1 MQADQSPMTGQVQE
15 DLFGLRWFI
24 VTVAALE
31 GIDAI
36 LDLPLLIDR
45 PNLLYGAWAVAPTTL
60 LGAILAKLYVAVHPL
75 LAVAA
80 LMLSVAGN
88 VRGSLVALAAI
99 SVATWLS
106 LLPVVLYDGLRLQSW
121 WSVQWT
127 VAQLFV
133 FPVLAGIGVAIATL
147 TIRYW
152 LAAAL
157 IAIPTAYGVLGAVLF
172 VGRALSNL

>member
-1 MQADQSPMTGQVQE
+1 
-15 DLFGLRWFI
+15 
-24 VTVAALE
+24 
-31 GIDAI
+31 
-36 LDLPLLIDR
+36 
-45 PNLLYGAWAVAPTTL
+45 
-60 LGAILAKLYVAVHPL
+60 
-75 LAVAA
+75 
-80 LMLSVAGN
+80 
-88 VRGSLVALAAI
+88 
-99 SVATWLS
+99 

-127 VAQLFV
+127 VAQLLL
-133 FPVLAGIGVAIATL
+133 FPLLAGIGVAIATL